1 MCGIAGIVKKD
12 HTPVSLSLI
21 KEMTD
26 IVIHR
31 GPDDEGFFINNNLA
45 LGHRRL
51 SILDLSNAGHQP
63 FSYGDLKIIFNGEIY
78 NYIELKNE
86 LQKAGYAF
94 HSNTDTE
101 IIGAAY
107 IEWGADCVTH
117 FNGMWSFSIYDD
129 KKQILFCSR
138 DRFGIKPFYFVNNSS
153 LFAFGSEIK
162 QLHLLGFNKINL
174 NILFDYLY
182 IGYQNHTKETFY
194 KDIYQLEPSHNLVY
208 NLKTGELNSERYY
221 TLNFNNTIFNLNELE
236 SAELYEEKINSSIK
250 LRLRSDVKVGSC
262 LSGGL
267 DSSYI
272 ALVAARLYKQNN
284 GKRFTSITAKSNDI
298 KNDEAKY
305 AKVVIE
311 SGQLDGKIITPDF
324 GQIYDDIEKIVYH
337 QEEPFGSPSIL
348 MQYYVMKAASENG
361 CKVLLDGQGG
371 DETLLGYE
379 RYYFSFLKNL
389 PFSQQF
395 TWFKKINQNSKLT
408 MKSVLNYYFYF
419 NFPQIRSLL
428 LDKRMNGIHSGYK
441 DYLNHKLL
449 YEYNSSTANLFQLQK
464 LEITKTQLR
473 SLLNY
478 EDKNSMTWSVETR
491 LPFLD
496 YQVVEAAISIKPQ
509 YKLND
514 GWSKYILRKI
524 GSKILPHE
532 IAWRKNKIGFE
543 APSIFWDLEKQF
555 DKSIFE
561 SPVIRQIFKDPS
573 KINLRKL
580 RWKLLSIALW
590 EKKFGMQL

>member
-12 HTPVSLSLI
+12 GTPVSLSLI

-26 IVIHR
+26 LIIHR
-31 GPDDEGFFINNNLA
+31 GPDDEGFFLNNNLA

-51 SILDLSNAGHQP
+51 SILDLTKAGHQP
-63 FSYGDLKIIFNGEIY
+63 FSYQHLKIIFNGEIY
-78 NYIELKNE
+78 NYIEIKKE
-86 LQKAGYAF
+86 LQNAGYAF

-107 IEWGADCVTH
+107 LEWRKDCVNH
-117 FNGMWSFSIYDD
+117 FNGMWSFVIYDD
-129 KKQILFCSR
+129 EKKMLFCSR
-138 DRFGIKPFYFVNNSS
+138 DRFGIKPFYYINNSS

-162 QLHLLGFNKINL
+162 QLHSLGFDKINL

-182 IGYQNHTKETFY
+182 IGYQNHTNETFY
-194 KDIYQLEPSHNLVY
+194 KDVHQLEPSHNLIY
-208 NLKTGELNSERYY
+208 NLKTAELKIEKYY
-221 TLNFNNTIFNLNELE
+221 TLNFDNTIYNLNKIDSENF
-236 SAELYEEKINSSIK
+236 YEEKINTSIK
-250 LRLRSDVKVGSC
+250 LRLRSDVKVGTC

-272 ALVAARLYKQNN
+272 ALVAAKLYNKNG
-284 GKRFTSITAKSNDI
+284 GKRFTSITAKSNDV
-298 KNDEAKY
+298 KNDEVKY
-305 AKVVIE
+305 AKMVIE
-311 SGQLDGKIITPDF
+311 TGQLDGKIVTPCFD
-324 GQIYDDIEKIVYH
+324 QISEDIEKIVYH

-348 MQYYVMKAASENG
+348 MQYYVMKAAIENG

-389 PFSQQF
+389 PFFQQF
-395 TWFKKINQNSKLT
+395 SWFKKINQNSKLT

-419 NFPQIRSLL
+419 NFPQIRAFL
-428 LDKRMNGIHSGYK
+428 LDKRMNGIHSDYN

-449 YEYNSSTANLFQLQK
+449 YEYNDSAANLYQLQK

-509 YKLND
+509 YKLNN

-524 GSKILPHE
+524 GSKVLPQQ

-543 APSIFWDLEKQF
+543 APGVFWNLEKHF
-555 DKSIFE
+555 DTLILQ
-561 SPVIRQIFKDPS
+561 SPVLNEIFKDTSTIMFP
-573 KINLRKL
+573 KL

-590 EKKFGMQL
+590 EKRFGMKL